1 MAIKEHFFN
10 AETYGIYMAARDLLG
25 ERGEDLV
32 WRSGEY
38 VFKYIKDALPD
49 LANRSPVEVV
59 RSIGE
64 YLVDQ
69 GYFSRIDLTE
79 IGPNQ
84 FYYDMYG
91 PAILDSIQKLMQ
103 DGGVLSH
110 YSTTLIFAALKEVCN
125 MRAELEHT
133 MQPSDNPEGDFAREK
148 WTLHPL

>member
-1 MAIKEHFFN
+1 MAIKDHFFN

-25 ERGEDLV
+25 EKGEDLV

-38 VFKYIKDALPD
+38 VFKYIKDTLPD
-49 LANRSPVEVV
+49 LTEKSPVEVV

-69 GYFSRIDLTE
+69 GYFSRIEITE

-84 FYYDMYG
+84 FYYDMYDA
-91 PAILDSIQKLMQ
+91 AITDGIRELRQ
-103 DGGVLSH
+103 DGGVLAH

-133 MQPSDNPEGDFAREK
+133 THAADNVEGNFGREK
-148 WTLHPL
+148 WTLYAR